1 MKIITVETSRLNT
14 FKESWPCHGI
24 NDEATHIVV
33 AFSDDGD
40 LVDYECC
47 NDNGDNVDDGVDSGE
62 ALSALFTDAF
72 YNHEKKSIPG
82 TIGSFLT
89 AY

>member
-14 FKESWPCHGI
+14 FKESWPYHGI

-33 AFSDDGD
+33 VFSDDGD

-47 NDNGDNVDDGVDSGE
+47 NDNGDDVGGIDSEE

-72 YNHEKKSIPG
+72 YNHDKKSIPG
-82 TIGSFLT
+82 TIGSVLT

>member
-33 AFSDDGD
+33 VFSDDGD

-47 NDNGDNVDDGVDSGE
+47 NDNGYDVGGIDSEE

-72 YNHEKKSIPG
+72 YNHDKKSIPG
-82 TIGSFLT
+82 TIGSVLT

>member
-33 AFSDDGD
+33 VFSDDGD

-47 NDNGDNVDDGVDSGE
+47 NDNGDDVGGIDSEE
-62 ALSALFTDAF
+62 ALSALFTEAF
-72 YNHEKKSIPG
+72 YNHDKNSIQG
-82 TIGSFLT
+82 TIGSVLT

>member
-14 FKESWPCHGI
+14 CKESWPCHGI
-24 NDEATHIVV
+24 NDEATHIAVV
-33 AFSDDGD
+33 FSDDGD

-47 NDNGDNVDDGVDSGE
+47 NDNGDDVGGIDSEE

-72 YNHEKKSIPG
+72 YNHDKKSIPG
-82 TIGSFLT
+82 TIGSVLT

>member
-24 NDEATHIVV
+24 NDEAPHIVV
-33 AFSDDGD
+33 VFSDDGD

-47 NDNGDNVDDGVDSGE
+47 NDNGDDVGGIDSE
-62 ALSALFTDAF
+62 AALSALFTDAF
-72 YNHEKKSIPG
+72 YNHDKKSIPG
-82 TIGSFLT
+82 TIGSVLT